1 MRWLDSTIDS
11 KGRNMSNL
19 QEWVIGKPE
28 VPQSTGLQNS
38 RTRLRESTEQTKA

>member
-1 MRWLDSTIDS
+1 MRCLDSTIDS
-11 KGRNMSNL
+11 QGMSMSKL
-19 QEWVIGKPE
+19 REWVTGKPE